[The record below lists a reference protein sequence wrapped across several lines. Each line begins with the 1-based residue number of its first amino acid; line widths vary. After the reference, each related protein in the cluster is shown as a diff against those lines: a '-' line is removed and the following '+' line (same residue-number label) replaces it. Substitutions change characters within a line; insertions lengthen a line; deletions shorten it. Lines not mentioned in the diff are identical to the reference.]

1 MANSGKLWKR
11 DCEGEVQGL
20 AMARDRTD
28 IFEEGLMGGTRGHKL
43 AQR

>member
-28 IFEEGLMGGTRGHKL
+28 IFEEVAWEAR
-43 AQR
+43 ANIN